1 MDNRLNAI
9 LVSAIVI
16 VAVIAFMVG
25 YYVRRPVGPAPEEK
39 VRIAFI
45 FPGSVTDTS
54 WNEAGYVA
62 MNIFLG
68 RHPEVEY
75 TWIQGVYD
83 PAQIRPQVEAYVS
96 QGYDLIVGFGFQFE
110 KPMYDVAKNL
120 SADQDVYF
128 LVVAGPG
135 SYKDTR
141 LAVADVR
148 TDQTGYIC
156 GRVMMELTQTGHVG
170 FIAGMDV
177 AELHRSWIGQRKG
190 IQDAGYDPDEVYHVA
205 FVGDFHDVTKS
216 SLLTYELIDTY
227 GVDVIK
233 TMGDGAQLGGLAAA
247 KARQI
252 KALMSETYHP
262 EIYPDGVVLYEIW
275 HWEIAYEEWY
285 QDYLAGKLGTEAG
298 HVYWLKLENGGITM
312 ERGAISDDL
321 WNEVLNLANQIK
333 AGQIDTG
340 FTGE

>member
-1 MDNRLNAI
+1 MDNRFTAI
-9 LVSAIVI
+9 MVAAIVV
-16 VAVIAFMVG
+16 VAVIAFVVG
-25 YYVRRPVGPAPEEK
+25 YYINKPEAPPAEEK
-39 VRIAFI
+39 IKIAFI
-45 FPGSVTDTS
+45 FPGDVGDTS

-62 MNIFLG
+62 MNIFVG
-68 RHPEVEY
+68 RHPDIEY

-83 PAQIRPQVEAYVS
+83 PAQIRPQVEDYVT
-96 QGYDLIVGFGFQFE
+96 QGYNLIVGFGFQFE
-110 KPMYDVAKNL
+110 KPMYDVAQNL
-120 SADQDVYF
+120 SEGQDVYF

-135 SYKDTR
+135 SYKHPR

-156 GRVMMELTQTGHVG
+156 GYIMMQLTQTGHVG
-170 FIAGMDV
+170 FVAGMDV

-190 IQDAGYDPDEVYHVA
+190 IQDAGYNPDEVYHVA

-227 GVDVIK
+227 GVDVLK
-233 TMGDGAQLGGLAAA
+233 TMGDGAQLGGIAAA
-247 KARQI
+247 KARHI
-252 KALMSETYHP
+252 KVLMSETYHP

-285 QDYLAGKLGTEAG
+285 QDYLAGRLGSETG
-298 HVYWLKLENGGITM
+298 HVYWLKLENNGITL
-312 ERGAISDDL
+312 EKGAISGDL
-321 WNEVLNLANQIK
+321 WNTVLDLESEIK

-340 FTGE
+340 FTE